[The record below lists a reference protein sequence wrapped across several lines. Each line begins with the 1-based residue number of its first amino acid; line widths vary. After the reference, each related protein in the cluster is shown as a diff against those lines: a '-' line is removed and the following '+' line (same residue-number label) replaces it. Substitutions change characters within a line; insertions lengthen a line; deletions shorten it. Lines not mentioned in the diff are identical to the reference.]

1 MQLFFVVKLNIY
13 KLFLCAR
20 RALYIAAQKVYNH
33 GMPCDMITLK
43 ALAAEL
49 TSMLEGG
56 RINKIQSADR
66 ALYFGVRAKGKNG
79 VLTLSYAPNAAGI
92 YLTRAINDAAG
103 VPGNFCMCL
112 RKHLTGA
119 VIDGFDIVNEDR
131 IVGMRLTSKN
141 ELNDAARYTL
151 YAEIMG
157 GASNVIL
164 ADASD
169 TVIDAARRIMNENS
183 RPMYPRVI
191 YVPPTRG
198 KTELSLPEAAEILL
212 EAENA
217 AEVYGAL
224 NGLSKASA
232 EELLYLKNAVGAEK
246 ALARMNNLYSSDVYR
261 PGICSVN
268 GGYYAYPYEAVKEDF
283 TETGTL
289 SRAVDMCLGAAAKV
303 RAVAARSAKV
313 RKLLKALEKKTARH
327 IAEDLETIQNSDR
340 AERYKELGEILKCN
354 IHRMERGMSI
364 IECDDF
370 YNTRSVKI
378 ELNPTFSPKKNIEHY
393 FKLYSKAKGAKAYAE
408 EDLKRSEEMSDK
420 IRELK
425 TYISNCTAEAEFNEI
440 EAELNRASGKR
451 AAHGS
456 AMKVR
461 APKKTPPYSGEYKGY
476 IFYVGRNSA
485 QNERVTFELASPGDV
500 WLHAK
505 GFHGGH
511 GIVVKKSGDVPAD
524 VIEYVARIVAGY
536 SECAASGRADVD
548 YTVRSRVKRLKGT
561 RVTYT
566 GQKTVSVEPLRP
578 DER

>member
-1 MQLFFVVKLNIY
+1 MQLFFVGKLNIY
-13 KLFLCAR
+13 KLFSYAR
-20 RALYIAAQKVYNH
+20 RALYIVTQKVYNH

-56 RINKIQSADR
+56 RINRIQSADR

-92 YLTRAINDAAG
+92 YLARSINDAAG

-169 TVIDAARRIMNENS
+169 TVIDAARRIINENS
-183 RPMYPRVI
+183 RPVYPRVV

-198 KTELSLPEAAEILL
+198 KTELSSPEAAGILL

-246 ALARMNNLYSSDVYR
+246 ALARMNNLYSSGVYR
-261 PGICSVN
+261 PGICSGN

-440 EAELNRASGKR
+440 EAELDRASGKR
-451 AAHGS
+451 AARG
-456 AMKVR
+456 AAAKVR

-485 QNERVTFELASPGDV
+485 QNERVTFELASPGDI

>member
-1 MQLFFVVKLNIY
+1 
-13 KLFLCAR
+13 
-20 RALYIAAQKVYNH
+20 
-33 GMPCDMITLK
+33 MITLK

-56 RINKIQSADR
+56 RINRIQSADR

-92 YLTRAINDAAG
+92 YLTRATNDAAG

-169 TVIDAARRIMNENS
+169 TVIDAARRIINENS
-183 RPMYPRVI
+183 RPVYPRVV

-198 KTELSLPEAAEILL
+198 KTELSSPEAAGILL
-212 EAENA
+212 GAENA

-261 PGICSVN
+261 PGICSGS

-440 EAELNRASGKR
+440 EAELDRASGKR
-451 AAHGS
+451 AARG
-456 AMKVR
+456 AAAKVR
-461 APKKTPPYSGEYKGY
+461 APKKTPPYSGEYRGY

-485 QNERVTFELASPGDV
+485 QNERVTFELASPGDI

-548 YTVRSRVKRLKGT
+548 YTVRSCVKRLKGT
-561 RVTYT
+561 RVTYS

>member
-1 MQLFFVVKLNIY
+1 
-13 KLFLCAR
+13 
-20 RALYIAAQKVYNH
+20 
-33 GMPCDMITLK
+33 MITLK

-56 RINKIQSADR
+56 RINRIQSADR

-92 YLTRAINDAAG
+92 YLTRATSDAAG

-169 TVIDAARRIMNENS
+169 TVIDAARRIINENS
-183 RPMYPRVI
+183 RPVYPRVV

-198 KTELSLPEAAEILL
+198 KTELSLPEAAGILL

-261 PGICSVN
+261 PGICSGS
-268 GGYYAYPYEAVKEDF
+268 GGYYAYPYEAVKKDF

-451 AAHGS
+451 AARG
-456 AMKVR
+456 AAAKVR
-461 APKKTPPYSGEYKGY
+461 APKKTPPYSGEYRGY

-485 QNERVTFELASPGDV
+485 QNERVTFELASPGDI

-548 YTVRSRVKRLKGT
+548 YTLRSRVKRLKGT

>member
-1 MQLFFVVKLNIY
+1 
-13 KLFLCAR
+13 
-20 RALYIAAQKVYNH
+20 
-33 GMPCDMITLK
+33 MITLK

-56 RINKIQSADR
+56 RINRIQSADR

-92 YLTRAINDAAG
+92 YLTRATNDAAG

-169 TVIDAARRIMNENS
+169 TVIDAARRIINENS
-183 RPMYPRVI
+183 RPVYPRAV

-198 KTELSLPEAAEILL
+198 KTELSLPEAAGILL

-289 SRAVDMCLGAAAKV
+289 SRAVDMCLGAAAKA

-451 AAHGS
+451 AARG
-456 AMKVR
+456 AAAKVR
-461 APKKTPPYSGEYKGY
+461 APKKTPPYSGEYRGY

-485 QNERVTFELASPGDV
+485 QNERVTFELASPGDI

>member
-1 MQLFFVVKLNIY
+1 
-13 KLFLCAR
+13 
-20 RALYIAAQKVYNH
+20 
-33 GMPCDMITLK
+33 MITLK

-56 RINKIQSADR
+56 RINRIQSADR

-92 YLTRAINDAAG
+92 YLTRATNDAAG

-169 TVIDAARRIMNENS
+169 TVIDAARRIINENS
-183 RPMYPRVI
+183 RPVYPRVV

-198 KTELSLPEAAEILL
+198 KTELSLPEAAGILL

-246 ALARMNNLYSSDVYR
+246 ALARMNNLYSSDVYC
-261 PGICSVN
+261 PGICSVS

-451 AAHGS
+451 AARG
-456 AMKVR
+456 AAAKVR

-485 QNERVTFELASPGDV
+485 QNERVTFELASPGDI

>member
-1 MQLFFVVKLNIY
+1 
-13 KLFLCAR
+13 
-20 RALYIAAQKVYNH
+20 
-33 GMPCDMITLK
+33 MITLK

-56 RINKIQSADR
+56 RINRIQSADR

-92 YLTRAINDAAG
+92 YLTRATNDAAG

-169 TVIDAARRIMNENS
+169 AVIDAARRIINENS
-183 RPMYPRVI
+183 RPVYPRVV

-198 KTELSLPEAAEILL
+198 KTELSLPEAAGILL

-261 PGICSVN
+261 PGICSGN

-440 EAELNRASGKR
+440 EAELDRASGKR
-451 AAHGS
+451 AARG
-456 AMKVR
+456 AAAKVR

-485 QNERVTFELASPGDV
+485 QNERVTFELASPGDI